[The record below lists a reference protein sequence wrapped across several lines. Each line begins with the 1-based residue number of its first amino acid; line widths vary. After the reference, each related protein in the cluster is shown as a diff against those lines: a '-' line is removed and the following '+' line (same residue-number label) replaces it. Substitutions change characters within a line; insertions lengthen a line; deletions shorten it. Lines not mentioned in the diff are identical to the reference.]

1 MAVVVDASLAVK
13 WVVPEADSEDALTL
27 LDSWQAGGQR
37 LLAPPLF
44 KAEVTNVLHRKVRQ
58 GFLGREDA
66 LEADDTLLSLVG
78 VLEPPGLYTRA
89 LTLANELELRW
100 TYDALYLALAEA
112 QGCEMWTADRRFV
125 RSVQARYG
133 QVRWIGEVD

>member
-13 WVVPEADSEDALTL
+13 WVVPEDDSEQALLL
-27 LDSWQAGGQR
+27 LDSWQVGVQR

-44 KAEVTNVLHRKVRQ
+44 KAEVTNVLHQKVLQ
-58 GFLGREDA
+58 GVLGRDDA

-78 VLEPPGLYTRA
+78 VLDPNGLYTRA
-89 LTLANELELRW
+89 LTLASELQLRW

-133 QVRWIGEVD
+133 RVRWIGEVG